1 MSSYGNLWLS
11 QPADFVREIEN
22 KKGPNFWRFDPRK
35 IKWWSRW
42 EVNPRPIKELKK
54 QQNRHFRL
62 SQYPLWHIFTRIF
75 FEKNGEEMGQKS
87 LFRGK
92 NGEEMGKFF
101 EVVNQ
106 PSDSEIITAIVS
118 LNRPTRYYITGKCFF
133 QA

>member
-1 MSSYGNLWLS
+1 M
-11 QPADFVREIEN
+11 
-22 KKGPNFWRFDPRK
+22 
-35 IKWWSRW
+35 
-42 EVNPRPIKELKK
+42 NPRPIKELKK

-75 FEKNGEEMGQKS
+75 FEKNGEEMGQNP

-106 PSDSEIITAIVS
+106 PSGSESITVIFS
-118 LNRPTRYYITGKCFF
+118 LNRLTRYYTTKNRFF